1 MAGTEL
7 TVESIY
13 SAQDMHYEWIRVKP
27 KGDYHIS
34 QGVTMIEIPQRYCKM
49 HPDKKYPNSFKS

>member
-13 SAQDMHYEWIRVKP
+13 STQDMHYEWISQRVIT
-27 KGDYHIS
+27 IS
-34 QGVTMIEIPQRYCKM
+34 QGVTMIEIPQRYSKM